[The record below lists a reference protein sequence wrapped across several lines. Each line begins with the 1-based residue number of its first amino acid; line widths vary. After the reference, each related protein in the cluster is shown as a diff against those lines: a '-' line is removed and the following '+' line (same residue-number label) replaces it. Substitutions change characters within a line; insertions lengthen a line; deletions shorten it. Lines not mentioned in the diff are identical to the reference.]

1 MAARLFLL
9 VCAIVWLPYGLYC
22 LVQPDSLATAAGV
35 VSTSR
40 TGTIELRA
48 MYGGLQAAIGTLCL
62 LAALRAGLVRPALFC
77 LAFLCS
83 GLALARLSGAAI
95 ERELSSYTVLG
106 LGFEIPSAAL
116 SVALLL
122 RRRAELPPTQTA

>member
-22 LVQPDSLATAAGV
+22 LAQPDSLASAAGV
-35 VSTSR
+35 VSASH

-48 MYGGLQAAIGTLCL
+48 MYGGLQSALGIFCL
-62 LAALRAGLVRPALFC
+62 FAALRADLVRSALLT

-83 GLALARLSGAAI
+83 GLALARLAGAAL
-95 ERELSSYTVLG
+95 EREVSSYTA
-106 LGFEIPSAAL
+106 LGFTFETLSAGL
-116 SVALLL
+116 SVALL
-122 RRRAELPPTQTA
+122 RGRARPSAV

>member
-1 MAARLFLL
+1 VAARLFLL

-22 LVQPDSLATAAGV
+22 LAQPDSLATAAGV
-35 VSTSR
+35 VSASH

-48 MYGGLQAAIGTLCL
+48 MYGGLQAAVGTLCL
-62 LAALRAGLVRPALFC
+62 FAAVRAGLVRPALIC

-83 GLALARLSGAAI
+83 GLALARLSGAAM
-95 ERELSSYTVLG
+95 EREVSSYTAFG
-106 LGFEIPSAAL
+106 LCFETLSAGL

-122 RRRAELPPTQTA
+122 RGRTKALRAP